1 MTPGA
6 ITEELMRRKIKSPG
20 GKDTWYQNTVISILT
35 NEKYKGDALLQKYY
49 TKDYLTHKQM
59 KNNGEVPQYYVE
71 GHHEAII
78 APEIFDT
85 VQEEM
90 KKRRGMN
97 ERYCSTSI
105 FSTKIK
111 CGDCGG
117 WFGPKLWHSNSK
129 YRKIIFRCNSKYR
142 QESKCTTPHLSEQ
155 QLKEVF
161 ISAFNKLMKNK
172 KEILANMEVIM
183 EALCNTSEMEQ
194 KAQEL
199 SIATEAID
207 KKMKDLI
214 DRNAHTAQNQEEY
227 QEQYDNL
234 ALQYDEKLAEWNE
247 QVRQI
252 EERKVQKEKISGFT
266 ACIARQDGVI
276 SEFDCNLWT
285 VLVDYV
291 TVYNKEDIRVT
302 FKDGT
307 EIRGNR

>member
-1 MTPGA
+1 
-6 ITEELMRRKIKSPG
+6 MRRKIKSPG

-117 WFGPKLWHSNSK
+117 WWL
-129 YRKIIFRCNSKYR
+129 YI
-142 QESKCTTPHLSEQ
+142 
-155 QLKEVF
+155 
-161 ISAFNKLMKNK
+161 
-172 KEILANMEVIM
+172 
-183 EALCNTSEMEQ
+183 
-194 KAQEL
+194 
-199 SIATEAID
+199 
-207 KKMKDLI
+207 
-214 DRNAHTAQNQEEY
+214 
-227 QEQYDNL
+227 
-234 ALQYDEKLAEWNE
+234 
-247 QVRQI
+247 
-252 EERKVQKEKISGFT
+252 
-266 ACIARQDGVI
+266 
-276 SEFDCNLWT
+276 
-285 VLVDYV
+285 
-291 TVYNKEDIRVT
+291 YN
-302 FKDGT
+302 G
-307 EIRGNR
+307 

>member
-1 MTPGA
+1 
-6 ITEELMRRKIKSPG
+6 
-20 GKDTWYQNTVISILT
+20 
-35 NEKYKGDALLQKYY
+35 
-49 TKDYLTHKQM
+49 
-59 KNNGEVPQYYVE
+59 
-71 GHHEAII
+71 
-78 APEIFDT
+78 
-85 VQEEM
+85 
-90 KKRRGMN
+90 
-97 ERYCSTSI
+97 
-105 FSTKIK
+105 
-111 CGDCGG
+111 
-117 WFGPKLWHSNSK
+117 
-129 YRKIIFRCNSKYR
+129 
-142 QESKCTTPHLSEQ
+142 
-155 QLKEVF
+155 
-161 ISAFNKLMKNK
+161 
-172 KEILANMEVIM
+172 MEVIM

-307 EIRGNR
+307 EIRA